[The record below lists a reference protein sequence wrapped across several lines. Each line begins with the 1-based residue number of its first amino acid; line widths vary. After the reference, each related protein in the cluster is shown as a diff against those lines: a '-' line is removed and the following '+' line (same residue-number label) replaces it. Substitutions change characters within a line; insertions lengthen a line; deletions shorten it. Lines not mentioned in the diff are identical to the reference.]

1 MATTCEKCTV
11 RRLQQSTSRGVARWR
26 VFLLLLHWQSSM
38 HPTTTMETEVA
49 ALLAA
54 AGATSEAAVQEAENT
69 LAVKVEFALCL

>member
-1 MATTCEKCTV
+1 MKVHREAPTTV
-11 RRLQQSTSRGVARWR
+11 YVPGRGEVAR
-26 VFLLLLHWQSSM
+26 VSSTAALAVQ
-38 HPTTTMETEVA
+38 HAPTTTMETEVA